1 MVGIKTWLDTP
12 LLIRLEV
19 LESLYGFVFTGLSRA
34 GSCKLIEVTPK
45 CRQPYLIGSNHCLVP
60 LQDLRGDPFVAQM
73 LSHPVEGFAHS
84 RIQVLDAPAPL
95 HDFLI
100 LNTGILGLGELVV
113 QLRQFPLDLRYG
125 LTELDILVDWARRSW
140 GLVLR
145 QCLGGQQRGVDE

>member
-1 MVGIKTWLDTP
+1 
-12 LLIRLEV
+12 
-19 LESLYGFVFTGLSRA
+19 
-34 GSCKLIEVTPK
+34 
-45 CRQPYLIGSNHCLVP
+45 
-60 LQDLRGDPFVAQM
+60 
-73 LSHPVEGFAHS
+73 
-84 RIQVLDAPAPL
+84 VLDAPAPL